1 MDIRLID
8 GDDRFAFRVS
18 ALIYNKDLTKIL
30 LFNVEGRDWYMLP
43 GGKVKIGET
52 GAEAIKR
59 EILEELGYYINF
71 SLLGVSEEFGNST
84 KYNNHQ
90 LNLIFKGVFDGEDVD
105 YDFHGFEGDWATY
118 KWVNISDI
126 NEYEIFPGQIK
137 DIINTNSD
145 FVHFITKDK

>member
-1 MDIRLID
+1 MDIKLID
-8 GDDRFAFRVS
+8 GEDRFAYRVS
-18 ALIYNKDLTKIL
+18 ALIYNKDLTKVL

-59 EILEELGYYINF
+59 EILEELHYYIDF

-90 LNLIFKGVFDGEDVD
+90 INLMFKGVFDGEAVD

-118 KWVNISDI
+118 KWVNVSDI
-126 NEYEIFPGQIK
+126 NDYEIFPNQIK
-137 DIINTNSD
+137 EVVNNDTD
-145 FVHFITKDK
+145 FVHFVTKNK